1 MVVTLTNNGWGNA
14 VDTDAM
20 LRQEESDSYRSGT
33 RWPVWFVPPADPVR
47 GKEIRVDAETTPRQ
61 LAVRTVFGA
70 GKYTLP
76 AMVLMIGHFVGEAL
90 VPVIMGIAIDR
101 AVATGDVGSL
111 VVWVIALA
119 ANFVLLSH
127 TWRFGE
133 RLAVYGQTMV
143 EHHFR
148 MRVTDRILDPMG
160 MAGPARLPGVSLNI
174 ATSDVNRLSYAVF
187 LAVFPV
193 GEMAAVL
200 VAGGVL
206 LFISWPL
213 GLAILLG
220 APTLLWIL
228 DLSGGPLR
236 ARTEHEQEAAGEAAG
251 TAADLVAGFR
261 IVKGLGA
268 EGEAGRRYRVASR
281 RARDGAVRAGRSQGA
296 YIGVMQMVSALFVV
310 AVGIAAGLMALNGA
324 MSLGALITVVGLT
337 QFIMGPL
344 NNLGTN
350 FGAVW
355 NTAVPCAKR
364 VLSVLQAEP
373 SAQTGRVRDARGA
386 VAFRNFTL
394 GPVHDLDLELP
405 PSGLITV
412 ICEPETTDALTSVLA
427 RKVVPEAGR
436 VTVGDVDLFDL
447 DNDISQQLVRAV
459 PHAPDLFEGTVLDN
473 IGAGA
478 GDLPDRDSRVTR
490 AIFAAACDDV
500 AEVLPLGLDTP
511 VGEAGRMLSGGQ
523 RQRVSLARALAA
535 DSAVLVLDDPTTA
548 VDSVTEAT
556 VAQRLSQARQG
567 RTTVV
572 FSNSPALLEASDQVI
587 VFDGAVLVYQGDLAG
602 AQAAYANSNGGSR

>member
-1 MVVTLTNNGWGNA
+1 MN
-14 VDTDAM
+14 TDAT
-20 LRQEESDSYRSGT
+20 LRQADSDAYRSGT
-33 RWPVWFVPPADPVR
+33 RWPVWFVPPARPVR
-47 GKEIRVDAETTPRQ
+47 GKKIVVDADTTPRQ

-70 GKYTLP
+70 NKYTLP
-76 AMVLMIGHFVGEAL
+76 AMILIVGHFVGEAL

-101 AVATGDVGSL
+101 AVATGDARSL
-111 VVWVIALA
+111 VIWVIALA
-119 ANFVLLSH
+119 ANFALLSH

-133 RLAVYGQTMV
+133 RLAVYGQTTV

-148 MRVTDRILDPMG
+148 MRVTDRILNPMG

-187 LAVFPV
+187 LSVFPV

-220 APTLLWIL
+220 APALLWIL

-236 ARTEHEQEAAGEAAG
+236 SRTEHEQEAAGEAAG

-268 EGEAGRRYRVASR
+268 ESEAGRRYRVASR
-281 RARDGAVRAGRSQGA
+281 HARDGAIRAGRSQGA
-296 YIGVMQMVSALFVV
+296 YVGVMQMVSALFVV
-310 AVGIAAGLMALNGA
+310 AVGIAAGLMALDGM
-324 MSLGALITVVGLT
+324 MSLGALITVVGLA

-373 SAQTGRVRDARGA
+373 SAHTGDIRETQGA
-386 VAFRNFTL
+386 LAFRGFTS
-394 GPVHDLDLELP
+394 GPVEGLDLELP
-405 PSGLITV
+405 ATGLIAV
-412 ICEPETTDALTSVLA
+412 VCAPETTEALTAALA
-427 RKVVPEAGR
+427 RKNVPESGR
-436 VTVGDVDLFDL
+436 VSVGDIDLFDL
-447 DNDISQQLVRAV
+447 DRSVSQELVRSV
-459 PHAPDLFEGTVLDN
+459 PHAPHLFEGTVLEN
-473 IGAGA
+473 ISAGA
-478 GDLPDRDSRVTR
+478 GDQPDRESRITR

-500 AEVLPLGLDTP
+500 ADVLPLGLDTP
-511 VGEAGRMLSGGQ
+511 VGEAGGMLSGGQ
-523 RQRVSLARALAA
+523 RQRVGLARALAA
-535 DSAVLVLDDPTTA
+535 DTAILVLNDPTTA

-556 VAQRLSQARQG
+556 VAQRLAQARSG
-567 RTTVV
+567 RTTVI
-572 FSNSPALLEASDQVI
+572 FSNSPALLEVSDQVI
-587 VFDGAVLVYQGDLAG
+587 VFEGGALSYQGDPAG
-602 AQAAYANSNGGSR
+602 AESLRAGSNGGTR

>member
-1 MVVTLTNNGWGNA
+1 M
-14 VDTDAM
+14 DTDAQ
-20 LRQEESDSYRSGT
+20 LRQADSDAYRSGT
-33 RWPVWFVPPADPVR
+33 RWPVWFVPPARPVR
-47 GKEIRVDAETTPRQ
+47 GKEIRVDRETTPRQ

-70 GKYTLP
+70 GKYTIP
-76 AMVLMIGHFVGEAL
+76 AMFLMIGHFVGEAL

-101 AVATGDVGSL
+101 AVATGDVTSL
-111 VVWVIALA
+111 VIWVIALA
-119 ANFVLLSH
+119 ADFVLLSH

-187 LAVFPV
+187 LAVFPI
-193 GEMAAVL
+193 GEMAAVV

-213 GLAILLG
+213 GLAILIG

-236 ARTEHEQEAAGEAAG
+236 SRTEHEQQAAGEAAG

-268 EGEAGRRYRVASR
+268 EAEAGRRYRVASR
-281 RARDGAVRAGRSQGA
+281 RARDGAIRAGRSQGA

-310 AVGIAAGLMALNGA
+310 GVGITAGLMALEGM

-337 QFIMGPL
+337 QFLMGPL

-373 SAQTGRVRDARGA
+373 SAKTGEVRDAQGAMVFRQLTVGA
-386 VAFRNFTL
+386 VD
-394 GPVHDLDLELP
+394 GLDLELP
-405 PSGLITV
+405 ADGLIAV
-412 ICEPETTDALTSVLA
+412 ICRPEITDALTSVLA
-427 RKVVPEAGR
+427 RRVAPESGS
-436 VTVGDVDLFDL
+436 VTVGGVDLFDL
-447 DNDISQQLVRAV
+447 DGAISQRLVRSV
-459 PHAPDLFEGTVLDN
+459 PHAPDLFEGTVLEN

-478 GDLPDRDSRVTR
+478 ADLPDRDSRITR

-535 DSAVLVLDDPTTA
+535 DSAILVLNDPTTA

-556 VAQRLSQARQG
+556 VAQRLAQARAG
-567 RTTVV
+567 RTTIV
-572 FSNSPALLEASDQVI
+572 FSNSPALLEVSDQVI
-587 VFDGAVLVYQGDLAG
+587 IFDDTSVRYQGDVAGAETMLAG
-602 AQAAYANSNGGSR
+602 SNGGRR

>member
-1 MVVTLTNNGWGNA
+1 MRQA
-14 VDTDAM
+14 DSDA
-20 LRQEESDSYRSGT
+20 YRSGT

-47 GKEIRVDAETTPRQ
+47 GHEIQVDADTTPRQ

-70 GKYTLP
+70 NRYTVP
-76 AMVLMIGHFVGEAL
+76 AMALMVGHFVGEAL
-90 VPVIMGIAIDR
+90 VPVIMGVAIDR

-111 VVWVIALA
+111 VIWVIALA

-148 MRVTDRILDPMG
+148 MRVTDRILNPMG

-187 LAVFPV
+187 LSVFPV

-268 EGEAGRRYRVASR
+268 ESEAGRRYRVASR
-281 RARDGAVRAGRSQGA
+281 HARDGAIRAGRSQGA
-296 YIGVMQMVSALFVV
+296 YVGVMQMVSALFVV
-310 AVGIAAGLMALNGA
+310 GVGVAAGLMALDGQ

-373 SAQTGRVRDARGA
+373 SAQTGDVRDAQGA
-386 VAFRNFTL
+386 LAFEKFSL
-394 GPVHDLDLELP
+394 GPVRDLDLELP
-405 PSGLITV
+405 IQGLVAV
-412 ICEPETTDALTSVLA
+412 ICPAETTEALTSVLA
-427 RKVVPEAGR
+427 RKMVPESGS
-436 VTVGDVDLFDL
+436 VTVGGVGLFDL
-447 DNDISQQLVRAV
+447 DSEISQQLVRSV
-459 PHAPDLFEGTVLDN
+459 PHSPDLFDGTVLEN

-478 GDLPDRDSRVTR
+478 GDQPDRDSRITR

-500 AEVLPLGLDTP
+500 ADVLPLGLDTP

-535 DSAVLVLDDPTTA
+535 DSGILVLNDPTTA

-556 VAQRLSQARQG
+556 VAQRLARARAG
-567 RTTVV
+567 HVTVV
-572 FSNSPALLEASDQVI
+572 FSNSPALLEVSDQVI
-587 VFDGAVLVYQGDLAG
+587 IFDGGALSYQGDVAG
-602 AQAAYANSNGGSR
+602 AETLRAGANGGQR